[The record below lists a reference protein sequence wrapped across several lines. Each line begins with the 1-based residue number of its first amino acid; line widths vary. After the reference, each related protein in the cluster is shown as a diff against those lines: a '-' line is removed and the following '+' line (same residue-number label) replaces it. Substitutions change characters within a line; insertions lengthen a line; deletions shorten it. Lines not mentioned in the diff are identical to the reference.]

1 MDCSAESPRPS
12 IFRGRGGLIDVLKI
26 ALPLIV
32 ASLGHAINLF
42 TDRMMLSAY
51 SPLAMAA
58 AFSAGLT
65 SFTLS
70 CIFFGTVGYAG
81 VFVAQYTGAKEDDKV
96 AQAVWQAVFIALLG
110 GAFLAGTSF
119 FSEEL
124 FRFFGHDPEIRRLET
139 VYYRILALAGFL
151 PLVMTALSVFWSG
164 RAKTGMIMAVN
175 LTVTLCNIPLN
186 YLLIFGRALR
196 IGSVT
201 LTVPE
206 MGIAGAAWG
215 TIGAAAIGMTVYLVA
230 FLLPSNRRRFKPFR
244 HIFAPNLFLRLL
256 RYGLPTGLQL
266 GQDLVTFNIFIV
278 LLGKISAPVLTAC
291 GAVFSIY
298 SLAFNPMIGF
308 GQTASILVGQGVGA
322 KDIPFAERSVRSA
335 SLLLFGYSAL
345 MAAVF
350 LLFPEMFN
358 RIFSLPPGE
367 VRRLTRIM
375 LLLTAAYMLFDG
387 MNVLFSNAV
396 KGAGDTCFVMI
407 VGLILGWG
415 VFALPCMAAYWY
427 LSGPGVAR
435 FGVERAQDLCVW
447 TLWSIMMTYITL
459 LGGTLF
465 LRYRGGKWKTMRV
478 I

>member
-1 MDCSAESPRPS
+1 MDCSADSS
-12 IFRGRGGLIDVLKI
+12 IFRGRGGLGDVLKV
-26 ALPLIV
+26 AFPLIV
-32 ASLGHAINLF
+32 ASLVHAVNLF
-42 TDRMMLSAY
+42 TDRMMLAAY

-70 CIFFGTVGYAG
+70 CIFLGTVGYAG
-81 VFVAQYTGAKEDDKV
+81 VFVAQYTGAKEHDKV
-96 AQAVWQAVFIALLG
+96 AQAVWQAVFLALLG

-119 FSEEL
+119 FADEL
-124 FRFFGHDPEIRRLET
+124 FRLFGHDPEIQPMEAT
-139 VYYRILALAGFL
+139 YYRILSLAGAI

-164 RAKTGMIMAVN
+164 RAKTAMIMEVN

-186 YLLIFGRALR
+186 YLLIFGPTFR
-196 IGSVT
+196 IGRFA
-201 LTVPE
+201 LHFPE

-215 TIGAAAIGMTVYLVA
+215 TAGAAAIGLAVYLIA
-230 FLLPSNRRRFKPFR
+230 FLLPSNRRIFAPFR
-244 HIFAPNLFLRLL
+244 HIFAPKLFVQLL

-266 GQDLVTFNIFIV
+266 GQDLVTFNIFII

-322 KDIPFAERSVRSA
+322 NDIPFAERSVRSA
-335 SLLLFGYSAL
+335 SLLLVGYSAL

-435 FGVERAQDLCVW
+435 FGVEQAQELCVW

-459 LGGTLF
+459 LGGIF
-465 LRYRGGKWKTMRV
+465 FFRYRGGKWKTMRV